1 MHSLLNLLS
10 FQLSLK
16 NYINN
21 SEVGAIYWKILPT
34 YIDNPGRE
42 GKGFDLN
49 ADLMDS
55 FSTQR
60 AVWPCITL
68 PP

>member
-10 FQLSLK
+10 FQLSLE

-21 SEVGAIYWKILPT
+21 SEVGDIYWKILPT

-42 GKGFDLN
+42 GKGFLI
-49 ADLMDS
+49 
-55 FSTQR
+55 R
-60 AVWPCITL
+60 
-68 PP
+68 